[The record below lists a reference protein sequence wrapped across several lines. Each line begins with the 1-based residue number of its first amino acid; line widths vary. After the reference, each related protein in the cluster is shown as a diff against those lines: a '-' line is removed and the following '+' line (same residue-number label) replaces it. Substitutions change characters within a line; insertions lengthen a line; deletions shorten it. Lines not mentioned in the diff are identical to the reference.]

1 MHFQPSQHSYG
12 DSDYGWWTAAAKARQ
27 RDRQR
32 RKAGRDFSKYEEC
45 VQEGKGSKCEKYKE
59 KGKKHLGKAK
69 TKDDKVVAKG
79 KKTKGLKD
87 RTMQFKGAR
96 AGTLGM
102 SEEEIAAAG
111 LTAPQAGV
119 RTRGA
124 GGGMGVGRAA
134 ASGAGGG
141 MPEGMDVPSDEELAM
156 DTAETGGGGGGGGII
171 LALVGLAVVGGGA
184 FFFYKKK
191 KAAE

>member
-45 VQEGKGSKCEKYKE
+45 MQEGKGSKCEKYKE
-59 KGKKHLGKAK
+59 KGKTHLGKAK

-87 RTMQFKGAR
+87 RTTQFKGAR

-111 LTAPQAGV
+111 LTAPAGV
-119 RTRGA
+119 RTRRQERGV
-124 GGGMGVGRAA
+124 GVGRGA
-134 ASGAGGG
+134 ASGDGGG
-141 MPEGMDVPSDEELAM
+141 MPEGMDVPSDEALAM
-156 DTAETGGGGGGGGII
+156 DTAETGGGGGGGII

-184 FFFYKKK
+184 FFFYKKRQ
-191 KAAE
+191 A